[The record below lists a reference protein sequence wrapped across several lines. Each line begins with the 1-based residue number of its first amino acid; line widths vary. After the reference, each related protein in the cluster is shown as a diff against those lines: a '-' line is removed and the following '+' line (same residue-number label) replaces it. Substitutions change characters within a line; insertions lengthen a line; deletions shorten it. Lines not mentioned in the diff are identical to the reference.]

1 MRPKEILEGKYRIIK
16 TLGRG
21 GMGQVYLAENI
32 RLGTLWAV
40 KKIDR
45 QSGGKASLP
54 AEPDILRKLNHPAL
68 PRVFDI
74 LEDSDSI
81 YIIFDYI
88 EGTSLDK
95 KLEEVGHFPE
105 EVVLEWACQLCD
117 VLSYLHS
124 FKPSPIIYR
133 DMKPSNIILTPE
145 GQIKLIDFGTAR
157 EYKEGAESDTTYIG
171 TRGYA
176 APEQYGCGQT
186 DVASDI
192 YSLGMT
198 LRHLLTGK
206 GPGEFL
212 GNTGHAMTSGM
223 KMSCGMEKIVNK
235 CTMQNPCDRYQSAAE
250 LKKDIESLRIM
261 DTESERSGN
270 YDKVESYN
278 KKGSWKLAKDSVGEN
293 DGNGGSYGKRADDGS
308 ERYERSFGT
317 FTMRGGFRKVIL
329 TVWDNAEFGCELA
342 YVAARFTDLNVAL
355 IDLDLLS
362 PKVDLILNIN
372 KYPFKV
378 FTEGLFNKSS
388 IDIIMDALEKN
399 TLTQE
404 VFMKSAIRRKELKN
418 LFVITGNYNLNNYEY
433 YSDDSLI
440 KLIEKACQYFD
451 LVVLLVNKSIYD
463 SYTVISLIKSDY
475 NLIAVRA
482 DADNLREFNRYLLF
496 LEEKQQIPLNKCK
509 FVAYEYDKNFNIDKK
524 ALEEITGGNYLGSI
538 SYSSKRARYRNCSSP
553 YAKHM
558 EKEVISEYFEILSK
572 FNIVPRPSFFSILR
586 NRLFREGEKNTKK
599 EVYKHACSSHT
610 Q

>member
-21 GMGQVYLAENI
+21 GMGKVYLAENI

-45 QSGGKASLP
+45 KSGGKTGLP

-95 KLEEVGHFPE
+95 KLEEVGYFPE

-157 EYKEGAESDTTYIG
+157 EYKKGAESDTTYIG

-186 DVASDI
+186 DVTSDI

-198 LRHLLTGK
+198 LRHLLTGR
-206 GPGEFL
+206 GPGEFV
-212 GNTGHAMTSGM
+212 GNTGSAMASGISLSR
-223 KMSCGMEKIVNK
+223 KMEKIISK

-261 DTESERSGN
+261 DGESESSGN
-270 YDKVESYN
+270 YNKVESYN
-278 KKGSWKLAKDSVGEN
+278 KKMYRKPAKDRTG
-293 DGNGGSYGKRADDGS
+293 DDYRNGGSDGKTEEGGS
-308 ERYERSFGT
+308 ENYERSFST
-317 FTMRGGFRKVIL
+317 FAIRGCFRKVIL
-329 TVWDNAEFGCELA
+329 TIWDNAEFGCELA
-342 YVAARFTDLNVAL
+342 YTAARFTDLNVVL

-362 PKVDLILNIN
+362 PKIDLLLNTN
-372 KYPFKV
+372 KYPIKV
-378 FTEGLFNKSS
+378 FTEGIFNKSS
-388 IDIIMDALEKN
+388 LDIIMDALEKN
-399 TLTQE
+399 TLTHE

-418 LFVITGNYNLNNYEY
+418 LFVITGNYNLSNYEY
-433 YSDDSLI
+433 YNDDSLI
-440 KLIEKACQYFD
+440 KLIEKAYQYFD
-451 LVVLLVNKSIYD
+451 LVILLVNRSIYD

-482 DADNLREFNRYLLF
+482 DADILREFNRYLLF

-509 FVAYEYDKNFNIDKK
+509 FVAFEYDKNLNIDKK
-524 ALEEITGGNYLGSI
+524 ALEEITGGNYIGSI
-538 SYSSKRARYRNCSSP
+538 SYSLKRARYRNCSSP

-558 EKEVISEYFEILSK
+558 EKEVISEYFAVLSK
-572 FNIVPRPSFFSILR
+572 FNILPRPGFFSILR
-586 NRLFREGEKNTKK
+586 NRLFKAGGKSGKK
-599 EVYKHACSSHT
+599 EVHKHACSSYT

>member
-1 MRPKEILEGKYRIIK
+1 MKAKELLEGKYRIIK
-16 TLGRG
+16 ALGRG
-21 GMGQVYLAENI
+21 GTGKVFLAENI

-45 QSGGKASLP
+45 KSGGKASLS
-54 AEPDILRKLNHPAL
+54 AEPNILRKLNHPAL
-68 PRVFDI
+68 PRVFDV

-95 KLEEVGHFPE
+95 KLAEAGNFPE
-105 EVVLEWACQLCD
+105 ELVLEWACQLCD

-186 DVASDI
+186 DVTSDI
-192 YSLGMT
+192 YSLGVT
-198 LRHLLTGK
+198 LRQLLTGK
-206 GPGEFL
+206 GPAEFM
-212 GNTGHAMTSGM
+212 GRVTSVRTADIYLSP
-223 KMSCGMEKIVNK
+223 KIEKIINK
-235 CTMQNPCDRYQSAAE
+235 CTMQDPRDRYQSAAE
-250 LKKDIESLRIM
+250 LKKDIESLRLI
-261 DTESERSGN
+261 DGESEKSGSC
-270 YDKVESYN
+270 DKLESCN
-278 KKGSWKLAKDSVGEN
+278 LRDSRQFFKDSTTE
-293 DGNGGSYGKRADDGS
+293 DDGKGDNAGRRREDKDGIRDRDIS
-308 ERYERSFGT
+308 SFGICA
-317 FTMRGGFRKVIL
+317 GFKKVIL
-329 TVWDNAEFGCELA
+329 TIWDNAEFGCELA
-342 YVAARFTDLNVAL
+342 YTAARFTDLKLVL

-362 PKVDLILNIN
+362 PKIDLILNIN

-388 IDIIMDALEKN
+388 LDIIMDSIEKN

-418 LFVITGNYNLNNYEY
+418 LFAVTGNYNLSDYEY
-433 YSDDSLI
+433 YSDDSLV
-440 KLIEKACQYFD
+440 KLIEKAYQYFD
-451 LVVLLVNKSIYD
+451 VVILLVNRSIYD

-475 NLIAVRA
+475 NLVAIRA

-496 LEEKQQIPLNKCK
+496 LEEKQQILLNKFK
-509 FVAYEYDKNFNIDKK
+509 FIAFEYDKNLNIDKK
-524 ALEEITGGNYLGSI
+524 ALEEITAGNFIGSI
-538 SYSSKRARYRNCSSP
+538 RYSFKRAKYRNSSSP
-553 YAKHM
+553 YVRHM
-558 EKEVISEYFEILSK
+558 EKEVISEYFAILSN
-572 FNIVPRPSFFSILR
+572 FNILPRPGFFSALRKRIL
-586 NRLFREGEKNTKK
+586 K
-599 EVYKHACSSHT
+599 
-610 Q
+610 